1 MKFENVYL
9 SNIMSEKPWMYYY
22 HCTKNEVFHIKDF
35 FSKCDQIHRKLRI
48 WSHLL
53 KKSLNENFCFGAVH
67 FVSNLNLLN
76 NFILLGIHKNQRRIS
91 EPTKHL

>member
-1 MKFENVYL
+1 MDETGSFNGALIRNFQRTTQNMKF
-9 SNIMSEKPWMYYY
+9 S
-22 HCTKNEVFHIKDF
+22 IKDT